1 MSTAALSNIEI
12 QFYYTGLYKVLKRY
26 RFATVLG
33 WCMVAA
39 GFAGFLVGWNVS
51 GNAGLST
58 FLLPAIT
65 IAGGLTLVH
74 QSVTFLESYTRI
86 SVPATEGEER
96 EASAIRLEFQ
106 QLLRDIDNGGWQ
118 DAYAA
123 IGRLKEMET
132 RYGLPPL
139 DR

>member
-1 MSTAALSNIEI
+1 MTTDALNNSEI
-12 QFYYTGLYKVLKRY
+12 QFYYAGLYKVLKRY
-26 RFATVLG
+26 RFATILG
-33 WCMVAA
+33 WCIVAA

-51 GNAGLST
+51 GTIGLSV

-74 QSVTFLESYTRI
+74 QSVAFLESYTRI
-86 SVPATEGEER
+86 SVPSGEEGEA

-106 QLLRDIDNGGWQ
+106 QLLKDIDNGGWQ

-123 IGRLKEMET
+123 IGKLKEMET
-132 RYGLPPL
+132 RHGLPPL